1 MMNHFHNPAPREF
14 SFLSR
19 LTVVV
24 VLLIASLSIAGLLFP
39 TTVYPS
45 EDLRRSFLPND
56 VVTLIL
62 AVPVLV
68 GSMILAQRRSL
79 FGMLFWPGALFYIV
93 YSLIPYAVATPHPI
107 LFVLYL
113 VSMALSLFVLY
124 GLLIR
129 IPAAEYQTRL
139 RSQAPERLA
148 GGVLVGLGIL
158 FLFRQVT
165 LGIQAL
171 QHQVI
176 LTRPEAATIVADL
189 FFMPIWVI
197 GGVLLWRRQAF
208 GYVLGVG
215 LFFQACMLFIGL
227 LTVFVFQPILAAA
240 PFPTQDFIVILTM
253 SLICFIPLAL
263 LIRNAASKKM

>member
-1 MMNHFHNPAPREF
+1 
-14 SFLSR
+14 
-19 LTVVV
+19 
-24 VLLIASLSIAGLLFP
+24 
-39 TTVYPS
+39 
-45 EDLRRSFLPND
+45 
-56 VVTLIL
+56 
-62 AVPVLV
+62 
-68 GSMILAQRRSL
+68 
-79 FGMLFWPGALFYIV
+79 
-93 YSLIPYAVATPHPI
+93 
-107 LFVLYL
+107 
-113 VSMALSLFVLY
+113 MALSLFVLY